1 MPRHRSVEKSKDFVG
16 TLKRLLKN
24 LRAWKYL
31 MIVSLILAMIS
42 SILSLIA
49 PNKLSDFADEIS
61 IGLIPRTEVLESIGT
76 EISYNFKNIDFQ
88 NKYKEIMVN
97 DSITGEDKLA
107 LTNTMKN
114 ISSLN
119 DEEKMVAILSLPK
132 SILENLLTSIKYE
145 DTTISVGDQL
155 ETINILGDI

>member
-76 EISYNFKNIDFQ
+76 EISDNFKNIDFQ

-97 DSITGEDKLA
+97 DSITGEDKLV

-119 DEEKMVAILSLPK
+119 DEEKW
-132 SILENLLTSIKYE
+132 
-145 DTTISVGDQL
+145 
-155 ETINILGDI
+155 